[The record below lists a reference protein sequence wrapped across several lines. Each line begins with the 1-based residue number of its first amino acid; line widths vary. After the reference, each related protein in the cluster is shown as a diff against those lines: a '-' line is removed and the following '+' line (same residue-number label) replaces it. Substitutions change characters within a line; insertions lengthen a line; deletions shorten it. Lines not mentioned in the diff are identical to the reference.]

1 MTYDV
6 SGLGPRHYV
15 REEIEMPSP
24 LRDKSESWE
33 LNFLLSG
40 YMFSR
45 GEWVLEEGVSVFL

>member
-6 SGLGPRHYV
+6 SGLGSRHYV
-15 REEIEMPSP
+15 REEIEMPNP
-24 LRDKSESWE
+24 LGDKSESWE

-45 GEWVLEEGVSVFL
+45 GE